1 MNKGAPILAI
11 IFMTFATQASLDK
24 NYEDYLGII
33 VVLHSE
39 QRIFGEA
46 KGKMMGIQ
54 DIMDTKGC

>member
-1 MNKGAPILAI
+1 
-11 IFMTFATQASLDK
+11 MTFATQASLDK